1 MSSTE
6 DNNSFNDEVRQI
18 NTLKED
24 FADIRKQLEEL
35 RLKIGK
41 RNGNEGVAI
50 QETTVVDETTPVP
63 SGFQQQ
69 SALVPKLDL
78 TKISSNNKDLL
89 EKAKIRL
96 LSYSD
101 PKNHS
106 FDKNDLHLLANIV
119 ANRHDEVQ
127 DFLTRDEKKKIKGVA
142 QSRLQILDKKPKVNE
157 SEIGFLKD
165 ALRGEYQ
172 EYKHRDDVTTFSPVS
187 TDRSISFSPL
197 VTPMSSTRSNSP
209 RSTYSSPSSTPR
221 PDENSEEVDDSQLN
235 NERFIRKTGGKRY
248 CGTKRIDCGKRDS
261 TMKHN
266 RHRTTKRSRTNKKS
280 RTLKKKH

>member
-1 MSSTE
+1 MSSTQ
-6 DNNSFNDEVRQI
+6 DINSFNDEVTQI

-24 FADIRKQLEEL
+24 FADIRRQLEEL

-41 RNGNEGVAI
+41 RNGNQDVAI
-50 QETTVVDETTPVP
+50 PVQETMVVDETTPVP

-78 TKISSNNKDLL
+78 TKISSNNKKNVVDSRILL
-89 EKAKIRL
+89 NSAREKFKNF
-96 LSYSD
+96 D
-101 PKNHS
+101 PERNG

-127 DFLTRDEKKKIKGVA
+127 DYLTLDQKNKIKGFA
-142 QSRLQILDKKPKVNE
+142 ESRLKFLNKNPKVNE

-187 TDRSISFSPL
+187 TDRSISVSPL
-197 VTPMSSTRSNSP
+197 VTPRSRSNSP
-209 RSTYSSPSSTPR
+209 LVTTRSTSSSPSSTPR
-221 PDENSEEVDDSQLN
+221 PQVKQAWKGGKKT
-235 NERFIRKTGGKRY
+235 RKTRHRM
-248 CGTKRIDCGKRDS
+248 TKRR
-261 TMKHN
+261 
-266 RHRTTKRSRTNKKS
+266 RTNKKS
-280 RTLKKKH
+280 RTHKKRH